1 MAHVYYVLDVYSL
14 LNQIVLARMG
24 ENWIVLVAFE
34 VGATGTASVDS
45 SVASVTIGVVIV
57 EFCVIFGM
65 FIGIVG
71 VMLTSGNLLGGSSAH
86 CL

>member
-1 MAHVYYVLDVYSL
+1 
-14 LNQIVLARMG
+14 MG
-24 ENWIVLVAFE
+24 ENWVVLVAFV

-45 SVASVTIGVVIV
+45 SVTSVAIGVVIV

-71 VMLTSGNLLGGSSAH
+71 GIVTSGNLLGGSLAQVF
-86 CL
+86 LTILLLRG